1 MTWREL
7 PPLAT
12 DVAAQLP
19 RLENIELVAARIDD
33 HTATLWPQER
43 DAIARARE
51 RRVREFSTGRLLARC
66 AMAALGAAEC
76 AIPRAEDRSPVW
88 PDHLRGSITH
98 AGDVAIAAAAAANRV
113 ANVGIDLEETERLTD
128 HLFTKLFTHREIE
141 QLQQADP
148 RLPGLMFSAKE
159 AGYKAV
165 HPLIG
170 RFIGFQEAEVDVSW
184 PNRTLQ
190 LRYVGDHEPNRI
202 MERGIGHFCFF
213 EGYVLTVFVIP
224 RD

>member
-1 MTWREL
+1 
-7 PPLAT
+7 
-12 DVAAQLP
+12 
-19 RLENIELVAARIDD
+19 
-33 HTATLWPQER
+33 
-43 DAIARARE
+43 
-51 RRVREFSTGRLLARC
+51 
-66 AMAALGAAEC
+66 
-76 AIPRAEDRSPVW
+76 
-88 PDHLRGSITH
+88 
-98 AGDVAIAAAAAANRV
+98 
-113 ANVGIDLEETERLTD
+113 
-128 HLFTKLFTHREIE
+128 LFTPREIE

-165 HPLIG
+165 HPLVG
-170 RFIGFQEAEVDVSW
+170 RFIGFQEAEVEVSW
-184 PNRTLQ
+184 PDRTLQ